1 MANERIQS
9 AGTYTLGALLLLIT
23 MATGTLSNPVV
34 AADKQALASVAPIF
48 TPQPV
53 ATGGNELVLAVQP
66 ILDEEQ
72 TRKVFQPLCD
82 YLAHATGRP
91 CRLFT
96 SPNFYAYWDNVRQS
110 KAFNLVLDAAHFT
123 DYRTQKLGFEVLAKI
138 PDSVTYTLVTRD
150 NDLMLDAS
158 ELVGKRVATLGIP
171 SIGAARLNG
180 LFPNPSRQPVV
191 IEVGAAEKAMRML
204 LDGKVSA
211 AILPTPIVSQQMASG
226 AGVSVVLT
234 TDPIP
239 HIALSASSSIDA
251 STRTALRNA
260 LLSAHN
266 SEAGKKMLKLIGF
279 ERFDPASSAVYVDQR
294 KILKEYWGY

>member
-1 MANERIQS
+1 MFGLVVLAGFMSRPAS
-9 AGTYTLGALLLLIT
+9 AAG
-23 MATGTLSNPVV
+23 
-34 AADKQALASVAPIF
+34 D
-48 TPQPV
+48 
-53 ATGGNELVLAVQP
+53 ELVLAVQP

-72 TRKVFQPLCD
+72 TRKVFQPLCE
-82 YLAHATGRP
+82 YLTQATGRP

-96 SPNFYAYWDNVRQS
+96 SPNFYAYWDTVRQS
-110 KAFNLVLDAAHFT
+110 TAFNVVLDAAHFT
-123 DYRTQKLGFEVLAKI
+123 DYRTQKLDFQVLAKI
-138 PDSVTYTLVTRD
+138 PDTVTYTLVTRD

-191 IEVGAAEKAMRML
+191 IEVGAAEKAMRLL

-226 AGVSVVLT
+226 AGISVVLT

-239 HIALSASSSIDA
+239 HIALSASSSLNAI
-251 STRTALRNA
+251 TRNA
-260 LLSAHN
+260 MRDALLRAHT
-266 SEAGKKMLKLIGF
+266 SEAGKKMLKQIGF
-279 ERFDPASSAVYVDQR
+279 ERFDPASTDVYMGQG

>member
-1 MANERIQS
+1 MYALTIQKTS
-9 AGTYTLGALLLLIT
+9 PYLYGLLLL
-23 MATGTLSNPVV
+23 V
-34 AADKQALASVAPIF
+34 ALAGFMSRPAS
-48 TPQPV
+48 
-53 ATGGNELVLAVQP
+53 AASDELVLAVQP

-72 TRKVFQPLCD
+72 TRKVFKPLCE
-82 YLAHATGRP
+82 YLTQATGRP

-96 SPNFYAYWDNVRQS
+96 SPNFYAYWVTVRLS
-110 KAFNLVLDAAHFT
+110 TAFNLVLDAAHFT
-123 DYRTQKLGFEVLAKI
+123 DYRIQKLGYQVLAKI
-138 PDSVTYTLVTRD
+138 PDTVTYTLVTRD

-191 IEVGAAEKAMRML
+191 VEVGAAEKAMRLL

-226 AGVSVVLT
+226 AGISVVLT

-239 HIALSASSSIDA
+239 HIALSASSSLNA
-251 STRTALRNA
+251 STRNAMRDA
-260 LLSAHN
+260 LLRAHT
-266 SEAGKKMLKLIGF
+266 SEAGKKMLKQIGF
-279 ERFDPASSAVYVDQR
+279 ERFDPASNAAYAGQG

>member
-1 MANERIQS
+1 MSESTMPRAS
-9 AGTYTLGALLLLIT
+9 AHTLSALLLLVVVV
-23 MATGTLSNPVV
+23 GLSRPVV
-34 AADKQALASVAPIF
+34 AADTLMAVAPSSSM
-48 TPQPV
+48 PQPV
-53 ATGGNELVLAVQP
+53 AASNELVLAVQP

-82 YLAHATGRP
+82 YLAHATGRA
-91 CRLFT
+91 CRIFT

-123 DYRTQKLGFEVLAKI
+123 DYRAQKLGYEVLAKI
-138 PDSVTYTLVTRD
+138 PDAVTYTLVTRE
-150 NDLMLDAS
+150 NDLMLDVS

-180 LFPNPSRQPVV
+180 LFPNPSRQPVT

-204 LDGKVSA
+204 LDGKVNA

-226 AGVSVVLT
+226 AGVYVVLT

-239 HIALSASSSIDA
+239 HIALSASSSLDA

-260 LLSAHN
+260 LLAAHN
-266 SEAGKKMLKLIGF
+266 SENGRKMLKLIGF
-279 ERFDPASSAVYVDQR
+279 ERFDPASTAVYTGQG

>member
-1 MANERIQS
+1 MYECRMQRAS
-9 AGTYTLGALLLLIT
+9 AYTLGALLLFAVT
-23 MATGTLSNPVV
+23 TGISKPV
-34 AADKQALASVAPIF
+34 AAADGEALVAVGPSAF

-53 ATGGNELVLAVQP
+53 AASNELVLAVQP

-72 TRKVFQPLCD
+72 TRKVFQPLCE
-82 YLAHATGRP
+82 YLAKATGRA
-91 CRLFT
+91 CRIFT

-123 DYRTQKLGFEVLAKI
+123 DYRTQKLGYEVLAKI
-138 PDSVTYTLVTRD
+138 PDTVTYTLVTRE
-150 NDLMLDAS
+150 NDLVLDAS
-158 ELVGKRVATLGIP
+158 ELVGKRIATLGIP

-180 LFPNPSRQPVV
+180 LFPNPVRQPVV

-204 LDGKVSA
+204 LDGKVNA
-211 AILPTPIVSQQMASG
+211 AILPTPIVSQQMANG
-226 AGVSVVLT
+226 AGVYVVLT

-239 HIALSASSSIDA
+239 HIALSASSSLDA

-260 LLSAHN
+260 LLAAHN
-266 SEAGKKMLKLIGF
+266 SDDGRKMLKLIGF
-279 ERFDPASSAVYVDQR
+279 ERFDPASTAVYAGQG

>member
-1 MANERIQS
+1 MYAATIQRANPYLY
-9 AGTYTLGALLLLIT
+9 GLLLL
-23 MATGTLSNPVV
+23 VV
-34 AADKQALASVAPIF
+34 LAGFMSRPASAASD
-48 TPQPV
+48 
-53 ATGGNELVLAVQP
+53 ELVLAVQP

-72 TRKVFQPLCD
+72 TRKVFKPLCE
-82 YLAHATGRP
+82 YLTQATGRP

-96 SPNFYAYWDNVRQS
+96 SPNFYAYWDTVRQS
-110 KAFNLVLDAAHFT
+110 TAFNLVLDAAHFT
-123 DYRTQKLGFEVLAKI
+123 DYRIQKLGYHVLAKI
-138 PDSVTYTLVTRD
+138 PDTVTYTLVTRD
-150 NDLMLDAS
+150 NDLMLDAT

-191 IEVGAAEKAMRML
+191 VEVGAEKAMRLL

-226 AGVSVVLT
+226 AGISVVLT

-239 HIALSASSSIDA
+239 HIALSASSSLNAI
-251 STRTALRNA
+251 TRNA
-260 LLSAHN
+260 MRDALLRAHT
-266 SEAGKKMLKLIGF
+266 SEAGKKMLKQIGF
-279 ERFDPASSAVYVDQR
+279 ERFDPASTNVYMGQG

>member
-1 MANERIQS
+1 MYESTMPRAS
-9 AGTYTLGALLLLIT
+9 TYTVKSCLLLLT
-23 MATGTLSNPVV
+23 VVMGLSRPV
-34 AADKQALASVAPIF
+34 AAADALMAVAPSSL
-48 TPQPV
+48 TPQTV
-53 ATGGNELVLAVQP
+53 AASNELVLAVQP

-82 YLAHATGRP
+82 YLARATGRA
-91 CRLFT
+91 CRIFT

-123 DYRTQKLGFEVLAKI
+123 DYRAQKLGYEVLAKI
-138 PDSVTYTLVTRD
+138 PDTVTYTLVTRE
-150 NDLMLDAS
+150 NDLMLDVS

-180 LFPNPSRQPVV
+180 LFPNPSRQPVT

-204 LDGKVSA
+204 LDGKVNA

-226 AGVSVVLT
+226 AAVYVVLT

-239 HIALSASSSIDA
+239 HIALSASSSLDA

-260 LLSAHN
+260 LLAAHN
-266 SEAGKKMLKLIGF
+266 SENGRKMLKLIGF
-279 ERFDPASSAVYVDQR
+279 ERFDPASTAVYTGQG

>member
-1 MANERIQS
+1 MFESTMTKAS
-9 AGTYTLGALLLLIT
+9 TYWVSTLFLFAVAL
-23 MATGTLSNPVV
+23 GLSRQVV
-34 AADKQALASVAPIF
+34 AADAAVSPSSF

-53 ATGGNELVLAVQP
+53 AASNELVLAVQP

-82 YLAHATGRP
+82 YLAKATGRA
-91 CRLFT
+91 CRIFT
-96 SPNFYAYWDNVRQS
+96 SPNFYAYWDHVRQS

-123 DYRTQKLGFEVLAKI
+123 DYRTQKLGYEVLAKI
-138 PDSVTYTLVTRD
+138 PDTVSYTLVTRD
-150 NDLMLDAS
+150 DNLILDAS

-180 LFPNPSRQPVV
+180 LFPNPARQPVP
-191 IEVGAAEKAMRML
+191 IEVGAAENGIRML
-204 LDGKVSA
+204 LDDKVFA

-226 AGVSVVLT
+226 ARVSVVLT

-239 HIALSASSSIDA
+239 HIALSASSSLDA
-251 STRTALRNA
+251 STRTILRNA

-266 SEAGKKMLKLIGF
+266 SENGRKMLKLIGF
-279 ERFDPASSAVYVDQR
+279 ERFDPANTSVYLDQR

>member
-1 MANERIQS
+1 MYEYAMQRAS
-9 AGTYTLGALLLLIT
+9 AYALSALLLFT
-23 MATGTLSNPVV
+23 VATVLSKPVWAAGGEALV
-34 AADKQALASVAPIF
+34 AVTPSAF

-53 ATGGNELVLAVQP
+53 AANNELVLAIQP

-72 TRKVFQPLCD
+72 TRKVFQPLCE
-82 YLAHATGRP
+82 YLAKATGRA
-91 CRLFT
+91 CRIFT
-96 SPNFYAYWDNVRQS
+96 SPNFYAYWDNIRQS
-110 KAFNLVLDAAHFT
+110 TAFNLVLDAAHFT

-138 PDSVTYTLVTRD
+138 PDTVTYTLVTRD

-180 LFPNPSRQPVV
+180 LFPNPSRQPVT
-191 IEVGAAEKAMRML
+191 IEVGAAENAMRML

-226 AGVSVVLT
+226 ARVAAVLT

-239 HIALSASSSIDA
+239 HIAVSASASIDA
-251 STRTALRNA
+251 TTRTALRNA
-260 LLSAHN
+260 LLGAHTRDD
-266 SEAGKKMLKLIGF
+266 GKKMLKLIGF
-279 ERFDPASSAVYVDQR
+279 ERFDPASTAVYAGQG

>member
-1 MANERIQS
+1 MNEKTMQRAS
-9 AGTYTLGALLLLIT
+9 AYTLSFLLLF
-23 MATGTLSNPVV
+23 AGAVGLSRPV
-34 AADKQALASVAPIF
+34 AAGDGNLVAVAQATLAPPSMPAS
-48 TPQPV
+48 
-53 ATGGNELVLAVQP
+53 NELVLAVQP
-66 ILDEEQ
+66 ILDEGQ
-72 TRKVFQPLCD
+72 TRKVFQPLCE
-82 YLAHATGRP
+82 YLSKAAGRP
-91 CRLFT
+91 CRIFT

-138 PDSVTYTLVTRD
+138 PDTVTYTLVTRD

-158 ELVGKRVATLGIP
+158 ELVGKRIATLGIP

-180 LFPNPSRQPVV
+180 LFPNPVRQPVV
-191 IEVGAAEKAMRML
+191 IEVGAAEMAMRML

-226 AGVSVVLT
+226 AGVSVLLT

-251 STRTALRNA
+251 NTRTALRNA
-260 LLSAHN
+260 LLNAHTRDD
-266 SEAGKKMLKLIGF
+266 GKSMLKLIGF
-279 ERFDPASSAVYVDQR
+279 ERFDPASTAVYAGQG